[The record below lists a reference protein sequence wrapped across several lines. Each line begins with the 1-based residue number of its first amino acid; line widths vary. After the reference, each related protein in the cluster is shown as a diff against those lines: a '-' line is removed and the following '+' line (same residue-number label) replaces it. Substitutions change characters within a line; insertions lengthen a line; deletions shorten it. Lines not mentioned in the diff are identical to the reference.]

1 MMFLSKTLTSLGQWP
16 HPLPRISLMDR
27 YVARQLIPPFLF
39 SVGVVASLGLAIGNL
54 SDLGN
59 KIVEKNLPVAKA
71 AEVLLLKVPEFLAYS
86 LPVAVM
92 LATMMAFGRLSGDSE
107 IIAIRSCGVSL
118 YRLVLPAVVLSL
130 LVTGWAFVLSE
141 WVVPV
146 ANYRATSILIESIDE
161 EHPFWQNRDVFY
173 PEFEEIK
180 LENGQTARR
189 LKSLVYAEKF
199 DGKEMQNL
207 TVLQWTENHL
217 KHIVL
222 SDNAT
227 WNNDN
232 KGWDFFH
239 GTVYRLTETEDY
251 QEAIPFT
258 NKQIALPKSAFD
270 FARQGR
276 DPYEMTIAE
285 AQDYIKILKLIG
297 DEKKIQFFQ
306 VRTEQKLAFP
316 FVCIVFAVVGSAI
329 GARPQRISRATGF
342 GLTIVIIFAYYILG
356 FFSGSLGIVGLI
368 SPTLAAWLPNFVGL
382 GVGIW
387 LLYEFLRQ

>member
-1 MMFLSKTLTSLGQWP
+1 MFLPKTFTGLGKWSL
-16 HPLPRISLMDR
+16 HSLEISIMDR

-54 SDLGN
+54 SDLTN
-59 KIVEKNLPVAKA
+59 KIVEKNLPVPQAT
-71 AEVLLLKVPEFLAYS
+71 EILILKVPEFLAYS
-86 LPVAVM
+86 LPIAIM
-92 LATMMAFGRLSGDSE
+92 LATLMTFGRLSGDGE
-107 IIAIRSCGVSL
+107 ITAIRTCGVSL
-118 YRLVLPAVVLSL
+118 YRIILPAVLLSFI
-130 LVTGWAFVLSE
+130 VTVWAFVLSE
-141 WVVPV
+141 WVVPA
-146 ANYRATSILIESIDE
+146 ANYRATSILVESINE

-180 LENGQTARR
+180 LDNGQTVRH
-189 LKSLVYAEKF
+189 LKNLVYAEKF
-199 DGKEMQNL
+199 NGKEMENL
-207 TVLQWTENHL
+207 TVLQWTGNRL

-222 SDNAT
+222 ADNAT
-227 WNNDN
+227 WNNDSKEWN
-232 KGWDFFH
+232 FFD
-239 GTVYRLTETEDY
+239 GIVYRLTKTEDY
-251 QEAIPFT
+251 QEAIPFDK
-258 NKQIALPKSAFD
+258 KQIELPKSAFD

-285 AQDYIKILKLIG
+285 AQEYINILKLIG
-297 DEKKIQFFQ
+297 DQKKIQFFQ

-329 GARPQRISRATGF
+329 GARPQHISRATGF
-342 GLTIVIIFAYYILG
+342 GLTIVIVFSYYLLG

-387 LLYEFLRQ
+387 LLYEFNQG